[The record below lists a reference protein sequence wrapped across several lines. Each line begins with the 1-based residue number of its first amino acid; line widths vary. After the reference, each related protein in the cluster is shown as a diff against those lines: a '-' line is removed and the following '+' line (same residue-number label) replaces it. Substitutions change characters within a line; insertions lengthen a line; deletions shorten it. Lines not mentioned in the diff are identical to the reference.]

1 VGMTSVTLRPG
12 PTGLPVEDVV
22 GAVVAALAGRG
33 LAVLQAEP
41 GAGKT
46 TVVPLRLLGQ
56 PWLGGQRILLLQPR
70 RVAARAA
77 ARRMS
82 QLVSD
87 EVGGLVG
94 YRTRDD
100 RRVGPRTRI
109 EVVTDG
115 ILTRRLQADPSL
127 PGVGLIIFDEF
138 HERRLQ
144 ADLGL
149 ALTLEART
157 GLRPELRVLVMSATL
172 AADPVAELLGRSDG
186 SGPAPVVRSAGRAFP
201 VEAVWAEAPMVGSH
215 DPVPGT
221 VRLVARA
228 LRERKGDVLVF
239 LPGVGEIARAAR
251 VLDGILA
258 NGQGLSPVDVRP
270 LHGSLPPAAQDAALS
285 SAPVGTRKVVLAT
298 DVAET
303 SLTVEGVTVVV
314 DAGRARSPRFDP
326 GSGLTRLVTGPASR
340 ASADQRAG
348 RAGRTGP
355 GTVYRTW
362 TVGEHRAR
370 RAFADPEILAV
381 DLTALALELAVWG
394 ADADQLVWLDRPP
407 APALAEGRRLLHELG
422 ALDVPGSKGRPTAAG
437 RAMADLP
444 LHPRLAHM
452 VLAAHPDRAWLAC
465 TLAALVEEADVLRRV
480 DERPVSADVAERLR
494 AVGRDREAPDADRRR
509 LEAVRRRSTELL
521 RRSGHARVSTGHAS
535 TGGTFSVGELA
546 AAGPLLALA
555 YPDRLAQGRGEGRFR
570 LRDGPAV
577 RVPSGDALG
586 SEAFLVVADVGGT
599 DPATGVRREGL
610 VRLAAGIDQ
619 DDLEALAG
627 DAVQRSETLVWEGDD
642 LRLRTERR
650 LGAIV
655 LASRTG
661 PPVPGPALADALVAR
676 VEEAGLAVLGW
687 DDAAHTLQD
696 RVAFAAASDPAGWPE
711 LSEAALMASVGDWL
725 APRLVRAR
733 GAGDLARV
741 SMSTVLRDVLGPAA
755 LHRLEVMAPS
765 ALSLPGGRRLS
776 LDYAEHRPSARV
788 RAQDLFGQTTHPSVG
803 PTRVPVVL
811 HILSPAGRPVQV
823 TADLPGFWAGSWLAV
838 RKELAGRYPKHAWPT
853 DPATAPAPR
862 AARPA
867 GARSRRV

>member
-1 VGMTSVTLRPG
+1 VTPALLPG

-22 GAVVAALAGRG
+22 DAVVAGLGGRG
-33 LAVLQAEP
+33 LAVLQAAP

-82 QLVSD
+82 QLVGD

-100 RRVGPRTRI
+100 SRTGPRTRI

-127 PGVGLIIFDEF
+127 PGVGLVIFDEF

-201 VEAVWAEAPMVGSH
+201 VEVVWADGPTVRRA
-215 DPVPGT
+215 DPAPGT
-221 VRLVARA
+221 ARLVARS
-228 LRERKGDVLVF
+228 LREREGDVLVF
-239 LPGVGEIARAAR
+239 LPGVGEIARVAR
-251 VLDGILA
+251 SLGDVVADGPGPL
-258 NGQGLSPVDVRP
+258 PVDVRP
-270 LHGSLPPAAQDAALS
+270 LHGTLPPAEQDAALS
-285 SAPVGTRKVVLAT
+285 AAPIGRRKVVLST

-303 SLTVEGVTVVV
+303 SVTVEGVTVVV
-314 DAGRARSPRFDP
+314 DAGLARTPRFDP

-355 GTVYRTW
+355 GTVYRAW
-362 TVGEHRAR
+362 TAGEHRAR
-370 RAFADPEILAV
+370 RAFADPEILVV

-394 ADADQLVWLDRPP
+394 ADADQLAWLDRPP
-407 APALAEGRRLLHELG
+407 AAALAEGRRLLHELG
-422 ALDVPGSKGRPTAAG
+422 ALDVPGPSGRPTAAG
-437 RAMADLP
+437 RGMADLP

-452 VLAAHPDRAWLAC
+452 VLAAAPDRARLAC

-480 DERPVSADVAERLR
+480 GDRAVSADVAERLR
-494 AVGRDREAPDADRRR
+494 ALGRDREGPDADRRR
-509 LEAVRRRSTELL
+509 LEAVRRRSSELF
-521 RRSGHARVSTGHAS
+521 RRSGGSRSGATHEAAEGRLTA
-535 TGGTFSVGELA
+535 GELA

-555 YPDRLAQGRGEGRFR
+555 YPDRLAQRRSEGRFR

-577 RVPSGDALG
+577 RLPAGDLLG
-586 SEAFLVVADVGGT
+586 SEAFLVVADVGGS

-619 DDLEALAG
+619 GEVEALFA
-627 DAVQRSETLVWEGDD
+627 DAVQTSEMLVWEGED

-661 PPVPGPALADALVAR
+661 PPHPGPELADALVAR
-676 VEEAGLAVLGW
+676 VGEVGLGLLGW
-687 DDAAHTLQD
+687 DEGARTLQD
-696 RVAFAAASDPAGWPE
+696 RVAFASSSDPAGWPD
-711 LSEAALMASVGDWL
+711 LSDGALAASVGDWL
-725 APRLVRAR
+725 APRLLPAR

-741 SMSTVLRDVLGPAA
+741 SMAAVLRDVLGPAA
-755 LHRLEVMAPS
+755 LHRLEVTAPP

-776 LDYAEHRPSARV
+776 LDYAERRPSARV
-788 RAQDLFGQTTHPSVG
+788 RAQDLFGQTTHPTVG
-803 PTRVPVVL
+803 PAQVPVVL

-823 TADLPGFWAGSWLAV
+823 TADLPGFWAGSWQAV

-853 DPATAPAPR
+853 DPATAQPPAPR
-862 AARPA
+862 GARPS
-867 GARSRRV
+867 GARSRRG